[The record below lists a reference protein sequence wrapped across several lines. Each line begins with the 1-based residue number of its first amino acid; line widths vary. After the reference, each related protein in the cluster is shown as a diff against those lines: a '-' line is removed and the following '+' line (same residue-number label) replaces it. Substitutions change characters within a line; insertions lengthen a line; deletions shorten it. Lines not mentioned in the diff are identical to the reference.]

1 MKKLLIT
8 LMIFTSLASKCL
20 AYDSLNTNE
29 YINTLNTYTGEM
41 NMNLEDETEGSIYKS
56 IVKGFDNGYLI
67 PEINKLELTKS
78 SITGL
83 ANNIKDINIT
93 NAELQSKHDDL
104 IQQYKIVIDLLDKD
118 IAAKKQVLDTDCNY
132 FTKVSKMLK
141 IDRNETAKVNKQIDK
156 INKIYA
162 EINDNF

>member
-1 MKKLLIT
+1 MKKIIIT
-8 LMIFTSLASKCL
+8 LMIFTSLTTKCL

-41 NMNLEDETEGSIYKS
+41 NMNLDDKPKGSIYKT

-78 SITGL
+78 SIAGL
-83 ANNIKDINIT
+83 VDNIKDIHVNNT
-93 NAELQSKHDDL
+93 ELQTKHNEL
-104 IQQYKIVIDLLDKD
+104 MEQYKLVINLLDEN
-118 IAAKKQVLDTDCNY
+118 IAAKKQVLETKCN
-132 FTKVSKMLK
+132 FFIKVRKLLK
-141 IDRNETAKVNKQIDK
+141 IDNNESAKVNEHIDK